1 MIFKS
6 EWNIAPSAADVGL
19 YRNPCRR
26 ILLCECQHQT
36 LVGKQ
41 MVDIQMYKILEV
53 FLVFFCNGTTFLLH
67 IPVTLNTCEFPNYVI
82 FIDIFSW
89 KVR

>member
-26 ILLCECQHQT
+26 ILLRECQHQT

-41 MVDIQMYKILEV
+41 MVDVQTYEILEV
-53 FLVFFCNGTTFLLH
+53 VFLWFFFFNGTTFSSYTSYFEYL
-67 IPVTLNTCEFPNYVI
+67 
-82 FIDIFSW
+82 
-89 KVR
+89 

>member
-26 ILLCECQHQT
+26 IFLRECQHQT

-41 MVDIQMYKILEV
+41 MVDAQTYKGLEV
-53 FLVFFCNGTTFLLH
+53 GFGFFFLFVCFLVMELLFFFVYQLL
-67 IPVTLNTCEFPNYVI
+67 
-82 FIDIFSW
+82 
-89 KVR
+89 

>member
-41 MVDIQMYKILEV
+41 MVDVQTYKILEV
-53 FLVFFCNGTTFLLH
+53 VGFLVFFVFFLMELLFLH
-67 IPVTLNTCEFPNYVI
+67 MPVTLNTYELSINI
-82 FIDIFSW
+82 T
-89 KVR
+89 

>member
-26 ILLCECQHQT
+26 ILLRECQHQT
-36 LVGKQ
+36 LAGKQ
-41 MVDIQMYKILEV
+41 MVDVQTYKILEV
-53 FLVFFCNGTTFLLH
+53 GFFFVVFSFNGTTFSLYTSYFEYL
-67 IPVTLNTCEFPNYVI
+67 
-82 FIDIFSW
+82 
-89 KVR
+89 

>member
-41 MVDIQMYKILEV
+41 MVDVQTYKILEV
-53 FLVFFCNGTTFLLH
+53 VGFFFFFNGT
-67 IPVTLNTCEFPNYVI
+67 P
-82 FIDIFSW
+82 FSSYASNFEYL
-89 KVR
+89 